1 MKKFYFRSEY
11 GYFYEVSIKELKTSS
26 DFLQAAIEEFSVTD
40 DDYGTERKLT
50 FRIVKVKKDGYYI
63 LPRIYRYKYKPNFL
77 PISFAIDWKD
87 AVAVI
92 VNTMNYYFASSP
104 SLDEKYVQRIRNL
117 RELPNY
123 YMATALLKFEFG
135 FENEKKDLD

>member
-11 GYFYEVSIKELKTSS
+11 GCFYEISIKVLKPSYDFWQTS
-26 DFLQAAIEEFSVTD
+26 IEEFSVTD
-40 DDYGTERKLT
+40 DGDERKII

-63 LPRIYRYKYKPNFL
+63 LPRISHDTYKPNFL

-92 VNTMNYYFASSP
+92 VNAMSYYFVSSP

-123 YMATALLKFEFG
+123 YMATALLRFDFE

>member
-11 GYFYEVSIKELKTSS
+11 GNFYEVSIKELKTSS

-40 DDYGTERKLT
+40 DGAERKLI

-77 PISFAIDWKD
+77 PISFAINWED

-92 VNTMNYYFASSP
+92 VNAMSYYFESSP
-104 SLDEKYVQRIRNL
+104 ALDEKYVQMIRNL

-123 YMATALLKFEFG
+123 YMATALLKFG

>member
-26 DFLQAAIEEFSVTD
+26 DFWQAAIEEFSVTD
-40 DDYGTERKLT
+40 DGDERKVI

-87 AVAVI
+87 AVATI
-92 VNTMNYYFASSP
+92 VNAMSYYFVTPPA
-104 SLDEKYVQRIRNL
+104 LDDKYVQRIRNL

-123 YMATALLKFEFG
+123 YMATALLRFG

>member
-26 DFLQAAIEEFSVTD
+26 DFWQASIEEFSVTD
-40 DDYGTERKLT
+40 DDGAERKLI

-63 LPRIYRYKYKPNFL
+63 LPRISHYTYKPNFL
-77 PISFAIDWKD
+77 PISFAINWED

-92 VNTMNYYFASSP
+92 VNAMSYYFVSSP

-123 YMATALLKFEFG
+123 YMATALLRFG

>member
-26 DFLQAAIEEFSVTD
+26 DFWQTSIEEFSVTD
-40 DDYGTERKLT
+40 DGDERKII

-63 LPRIYRYKYKPNFL
+63 LPRIYRYKYKPIFL

-92 VNTMNYYFASSP
+92 VNAMSYYFVSSP

-123 YMATALLKFEFG
+123 YMATALLRFDFE
-135 FENEKKDLD
+135 FENEKKGLD

>member
-1 MKKFYFRSEY
+1 MKKFYCRSEY

-26 DFLQAAIEEFSVTD
+26 DLWQSAIEEFSVTD
-40 DDYGTERKLT
+40 DGAERRLI

-63 LPRIYRYKYKPNFL
+63 LPRAYRSKYKPNFL
-77 PISFAIDWKD
+77 PISFAVNWED

-92 VNTMNYYFASSP
+92 VNAMNYYFETPPA
-104 SLDEKYVQRIRNL
+104 LDEKYVQRIRNL

-123 YMATALLKFEFG
+123 YMAIALLKFG

>member
-11 GYFYEVSIKELKTSS
+11 GCFYEISIKVLKPSYDFWQTS
-26 DFLQAAIEEFSVTD
+26 IEEFSVTD
-40 DDYGTERKLT
+40 DGDERKII

-63 LPRIYRYKYKPNFL
+63 LPRISHDTYKPNFL

-92 VNTMNYYFASSP
+92 VNVMSYYFVSSP

-123 YMATALLKFEFG
+123 YMATALLRFDFE

>member
-40 DDYGTERKLT
+40 DNAERKLI
-50 FRIVKVKKDGYYI
+50 FRVVKVKKDGYYI
-63 LPRIYRYKYKPNFL
+63 LPRIYRYKYKPIFL
-77 PISFAIDWKD
+77 PISFAINWED

-92 VNTMNYYFASSP
+92 VNAMSYYFVSSP

-123 YMATALLKFEFG
+123 YMATALLKFDFQNG
-135 FENEKKDLD
+135 KKDLD

>member
-1 MKKFYFRSEY
+1 MKKVYFRSEY

-26 DFLQAAIEEFSVTD
+26 DFWQTSIEEFSVTD
-40 DDYGTERKLT
+40 DGDERKII

-63 LPRIYRYKYKPNFL
+63 LPRISHYTYKPNFL
-77 PISFAIDWKD
+77 PISFAINWED
-87 AVAVI
+87 AVATI
-92 VNTMNYYFASSP
+92 VNAMSYYFVSSP
-104 SLDEKYVQRIRNL
+104 SLDEKYVQRIRHL

-123 YMATALLKFEFG
+123 YMATALLKFG

>member
-11 GYFYEVSIKELKTSS
+11 GCFYEISIKELKPSYDFWQTS
-26 DFLQAAIEEFSVTD
+26 IEEFSVTD
-40 DDYGTERKLT
+40 DGAERKLI

-63 LPRIYRYKYKPNFL
+63 LPRIYRYKYKPIFL
-77 PISFAIDWKD
+77 PISFAINWED

-92 VNTMNYYFASSP
+92 VNAMSYYFVTTPA
-104 SLDEKYVQRIRNL
+104 LDEKYVQRIRNL

-123 YMATALLKFEFG
+123 YMATALLRFDFE

>member
-26 DFLQAAIEEFSVTD
+26 DFWQTSIEEFSVTD
-40 DDYGTERKLT
+40 DGAERKLI

-63 LPRIYRYKYKPNFL
+63 LPRIYRYKYKPIFL
-77 PISFAIDWKD
+77 PISFAINWED

-92 VNTMNYYFASSP
+92 VNAMSYYFVSSP
-104 SLDEKYVQRIRNL
+104 SLLDEKYVQRIRNL

-123 YMATALLKFEFG
+123 YMATALLRFG
-135 FENEKKDLD
+135 FENEKKGLD

>member
-1 MKKFYFRSEY
+1 MKKLYFRSEY

-26 DFLQAAIEEFSVTD
+26 DFWQTSIEEFSVTD
-40 DDYGTERKLT
+40 DGDERKLI

-77 PISFAIDWKD
+77 PISFAINLED
-87 AVAVI
+87 AVAII
-92 VNTMNYYFASSP
+92 VNAMSYYFVTP
-104 SLDEKYVQRIRNL
+104 PTLDEKYVQRIRNL

-123 YMATALLKFEFG
+123 YMATALLKFG

>member
-11 GYFYEVSIKELKTSS
+11 GYFYELSIKELKTSS
-26 DFLQAAIEEFSVTD
+26 DFFQTSIEEFSVTD
-40 DDYGTERKLT
+40 DDAGSERKLI

-63 LPRIYRYKYKPNFL
+63 LPRISHDTYKPNFL
-77 PISFAIDWKD
+77 PISFAINWED

-92 VNTMNYYFASSP
+92 VNAMSYYFVIPPA
-104 SLDEKYVQRIRNL
+104 LDEKYVQRIRNL

-123 YMATALLKFEFG
+123 YMATALLRFG
-135 FENEKKDLD
+135 FENEKKGLD

>member
-26 DFLQAAIEEFSVTD
+26 DFWQAAIEEFSVTD
-40 DDYGTERKLT
+40 DGDERKII

-77 PISFAIDWKD
+77 PISFAINWED
-87 AVAVI
+87 AVATI
-92 VNTMNYYFASSP
+92 VNAMSYYFVSSP

-123 YMATALLKFEFG
+123 YMAIALLRFD
-135 FENEKKDLD
+135 FENEKKGLD

>member
-26 DFLQAAIEEFSVTD
+26 DFSQAAIEEFSVTD
-40 DDYGTERKLT
+40 DGAERKLI

-63 LPRIYRYKYKPNFL
+63 LPRISHSTYKPNFL
-77 PISFAIDWKD
+77 PVSFAIDWKD
-87 AVAVI
+87 AVATI
-92 VNTMNYYFASSP
+92 VNVMSYYFVTP
-104 SLDEKYVQRIRNL
+104 LQKYVQRIRNL

-123 YMATALLKFEFG
+123 YITTALLKFDFK
-135 FENEKKDLD
+135 NEKKDLDY

>member
-11 GYFYEVSIKELKTSS
+11 GDFYEVSIKELKTSS
-26 DFLQAAIEEFSVTD
+26 DFWQVSIEEFSVTD
-40 DDYGTERKLT
+40 DGAEQKLI

-63 LPRIYRYKYKPNFL
+63 LPRISHSTYKPIFL
-77 PISFAIDWKD
+77 SVSFAIDWKD
-87 AVAVI
+87 AVATI
-92 VNTMNYYFASSP
+92 VNVMSYYFLTPPA
-104 SLDEKYVQRIRNL
+104 LDEKYVQRIRNL

-123 YMATALLKFEFG
+123 YMATALLKFG

>member
-26 DFLQAAIEEFSVTD
+26 DFWQTSIEEFSVTD
-40 DDYGTERKLT
+40 DGAERKIV

-63 LPRIYRYKYKPNFL
+63 LPRISHYTYKPNFL
-77 PISFAIDWKD
+77 PISFAINWED

-92 VNTMNYYFASSP
+92 VNAMSYYFVSSP
-104 SLDEKYVQRIRNL
+104 ALDEKYVQRIRNL

-123 YMATALLKFEFG
+123 YMAMALLRFG

>member
-11 GYFYEVSIKELKTSS
+11 GYFYEVSINELKTSS
-26 DFLQAAIEEFSVTD
+26 DFLEAAIEEFSVTD
-40 DDYGTERKLT
+40 DGAERKLI

-63 LPRIYRYKYKPNFL
+63 LPRIYRSKYKPIFL
-77 PISFAIDWKD
+77 PISFAINWED

-92 VNTMNYYFASSP
+92 VNAMSYYFVSSP

-123 YMATALLKFEFG
+123 YMATALLRFG
-135 FENEKKDLD
+135 FESEKKGLD

>member
-11 GYFYEVSIKELKTSS
+11 GYFYEVSIKELGNSS
-26 DFLQAAIEEFSVTD
+26 KVFESSIEEFSFAD
-40 DDYGTERKLT
+40 DTADRKLV

-77 PISFAIDWKD
+77 PISFAINWED

-92 VNTMNYYFASSP
+92 VNAMSYYFVTPPA
-104 SLDEKYVQRIRNL
+104 LDEKYVQRIRNL

-123 YMATALLKFEFG
+123 YMATALLKFG

>member
-26 DFLQAAIEEFSVTD
+26 DFWQTSIEEFSVTD
-40 DDYGTERKLT
+40 DGAERKLI

-63 LPRIYRYKYKPNFL
+63 LPRAYHSKYKPNFL
-77 PISFAIDWKD
+77 PISFAVNWED

-92 VNTMNYYFASSP
+92 VNAMSYYFVSSP
-104 SLDEKYVQRIRNL
+104 ALDEKYVQRIRNL
-117 RELPNY
+117 RALPNY
-123 YMATALLKFEFG
+123 YMATALLKFG
-135 FENEKKDLD
+135 FENEKKDLDY

>member
-26 DFLQAAIEEFSVTD
+26 DFWQAAIEEFSVTD
-40 DDYGTERKLT
+40 DSAERKLI

-63 LPRIYRYKYKPNFL
+63 LPRIYCCKYKPNFL
-77 PISFAIDWKD
+77 PISFAVNWKD

-92 VNTMNYYFASSP
+92 VNAMSYYFVSSP

-123 YMATALLKFEFG
+123 YMATALLRFD

>member
-26 DFLQAAIEEFSVTD
+26 DFWQTSIEEFSVTD
-40 DDYGTERKLT
+40 DGDERKLI

-63 LPRIYRYKYKPNFL
+63 LPRISHSTYKPNFL
-77 PISFAIDWKD
+77 PISFAINWED

-92 VNTMNYYFASSP
+92 VNAMSYYFVSSP

-123 YMATALLKFEFG
+123 YMATALLRFG
-135 FENEKKDLD
+135 FENEKKGLD

>member
-1 MKKFYFRSEY
+1 MRKFYFRSEY

-26 DFLQAAIEEFSVTD
+26 DFWQTAIEEFSVTD
-40 DDYGTERKLT
+40 NGAERKLI

-63 LPRIYRYKYKPNFL
+63 LPRAYHSKYKPNFL
-77 PISFAIDWKD
+77 PISFAINWED

-92 VNTMNYYFASSP
+92 VNVMSYGFETSP
-104 SLDEKYVQRIRNL
+104 ALDEKYVQRIRNL

-123 YMATALLKFEFG
+123 YMAIALLRFD
-135 FENEKKDLD
+135 FENEKKGLD

>member
-1 MKKFYFRSEY
+1 MKKFYFRSAY

-26 DFLQAAIEEFSVTD
+26 DFWQAAIEEFSVTD
-40 DDYGTERKLT
+40 DDAERKLI

-63 LPRIYRYKYKPNFL
+63 LPRTYRDKYKPNFL
-77 PISFAIDWKD
+77 PISFAINWED

-92 VNTMNYYFASSP
+92 VNAMSYYFVSSP

-123 YMATALLKFEFG
+123 YMATALLRFG

>member
-26 DFLQAAIEEFSVTD
+26 DFWQAAIEEFSVTD
-40 DDYGTERKLT
+40 DGAERKLI

-63 LPRIYRYKYKPNFL
+63 LPRISHYTYKPNFL
-77 PISFAIDWKD
+77 PISFAINWED
-87 AVAVI
+87 AVATI
-92 VNTMNYYFASSP
+92 VNAMSYYFVSSP

-123 YMATALLKFEFG
+123 YMAMALLKFG

>member
-26 DFLQAAIEEFSVTD
+26 DFWQTAIEEFSVTD
-40 DDYGTERKLT
+40 DGAERKLI
-50 FRIVKVKKDGYYI
+50 FRVVKVKKDGYYI
-63 LPRIYRYKYKPNFL
+63 LPRISHDTYKPNFL
-77 PISFAIDWKD
+77 PISFAINWED

-92 VNTMNYYFASSP
+92 VNAMSYYFVSSP

-123 YMATALLKFEFG
+123 YMATALLRFG

>member
-11 GYFYEVSIKELKTSS
+11 GYFYEVSIKALKPSS
-26 DFLQAAIEEFSVTD
+26 DFWQTSIEEFSVTD
-40 DDYGTERKLT
+40 DGNERKII

-77 PISFAIDWKD
+77 PISFAINWED

-92 VNTMNYYFASSP
+92 VNAMNYYFVSSP
-104 SLDEKYVQRIRNL
+104 ALDEKYVQRIRNL

-123 YMATALLKFEFG
+123 YMATALLRFG

>member
-11 GYFYEVSIKELKTSS
+11 GNFYEVSIKELKTSS
-26 DFLQAAIEEFSVTD
+26 DFLETSIEEFSVTD
-40 DDYGTERKLT
+40 DGDERKLI

-63 LPRIYRYKYKPNFL
+63 LRRIYRYKYKPNFL

-87 AVAVI
+87 AVATI
-92 VNTMNYYFASSP
+92 VNAMSYYFVSSP

-123 YMATALLKFEFG
+123 YMATALLKFG

>member
-11 GYFYEVSIKELKTSS
+11 GCFYEISIKELKPSYDFWQTS
-26 DFLQAAIEEFSVTD
+26 IEEFSVTD
-40 DDYGTERKLT
+40 DSDERKII

-63 LPRIYRYKYKPNFL
+63 LPRISHDTYKPNFL
-77 PISFAIDWKD
+77 PISFAINWED

-92 VNTMNYYFASSP
+92 VNAMSYYFVSSP

-123 YMATALLKFEFG
+123 YMATTLLRFG
-135 FENEKKDLD
+135 FENEKKNLD

>member
-1 MKKFYFRSEY
+1 MKKFYFPSEY
-11 GYFYEVSIKELKTSS
+11 GYFYEVSIKELENSS
-26 DFLQAAIEEFSVTD
+26 KVFESSIEEFSFAD
-40 DDYGTERKLT
+40 DGADRKLI

-63 LPRIYRYKYKPNFL
+63 LPRISHYTYKPNFL
-77 PISFAIDWKD
+77 PISFALNWED
-87 AVAVI
+87 AVAII
-92 VNTMNYYFASSP
+92 VNAMSYYFVSSP

-123 YMATALLKFEFG
+123 YMATALLRFG